1 MTSQNIWERR
11 IIAGLLSS
19 LQAGPAVISGLSAE
33 GEDGDLVFVHEPL
46 SDAEVQRIDRALDT
60 VRHRLQR
67 RYDTL
72 GGVRGSGGESN
83 EDETL
88 PDEDDEEIPAQQE
101 AAESAD
107 TEEGEQVPVQEEEES
122 SQSAAPPA
130 EQPAGVDPRALAFLN
145 G

>member
-19 LQAGPAVISGLSAE
+19 LQAGPAVINGLSTE

-72 GGVRGSGGESN
+72 GGVRGSGGESG
-83 EDETL
+83 EDEAL
-88 PDEDDEEIPAQQE
+88 PDEDDEESPEQQE
-101 AAESAD
+101 GPAD
-107 TEEGEQVPVQEEEES
+107 TEAPEQVPAQEES
-122 SQSAAPPA
+122 SQSAVPPA
-130 EQPAGVDPRALAFLN
+130 EQPAGVDPRALSFLN

>member
-19 LQAGPAVISGLSAE
+19 LQAGPAVISGLSTE

-72 GGVRGSGGESN
+72 GGVRGSSGDSGD
-83 EDETL
+83 DEAL
-88 PDEDDEEIPAQQE
+88 PDEDDEEISEQQDEPADQEELEQAPAQE
-101 AAESAD
+101 ESPESA
-107 TEEGEQVPVQEEEES
+107 PS
-122 SQSAAPPA
+122 PA
-130 EQPAGVDPRALAFLN
+130 QQPAGVDPRALSFLN

>member
-19 LQAGPAVISGLSAE
+19 LQAGPAVISGLSTE

-60 VRHRLQR
+60 VRRRLQR

-72 GGVRGSGGESN
+72 GGSRGAGGESD
-83 EDETL
+83 EDEAL
-88 PDEDDEEIPAQQE
+88 PDEDDEETPEQQE
-101 AAESAD
+101 AAEPAD
-107 TEEGEQVPVQEEEES
+107 TEEGEQVPVQEEES
-122 SQSAAPPA
+122 SQSAVPPA

>member
-19 LQAGPAVISGLSAE
+19 LQAGPAVISGLSTE

-72 GGVRGSGGESN
+72 GGVRGSSGDSGD
-83 EDETL
+83 DEAL
-88 PDEDDEEIPAQQE
+88 PDEDDEEISEQPDEPADQEELEQAPAQE
-101 AAESAD
+101 ESPESA
-107 TEEGEQVPVQEEEES
+107 PS
-122 SQSAAPPA
+122 PA
-130 EQPAGVDPRALAFLN
+130 QQPAGVDPRALSFLN